1 MIDVSIIIIN
11 YCTADL
17 LIDAVSSVIE
27 RTEDI
32 DYEIIVVDNNSPD
45 NSIGR
50 IEHRF
55 EDCGKIKFVK
65 LDENVGFGRAN
76 NAGYKVSR
84 GRNIFCLNPDT
95 VLINNAVKV
104 LSDYL
109 DSHDNVG
116 LCGGN
121 LFHKDGNYCTS
132 YNMTFPS
139 IFAEFCSLLGY
150 LPEIIM
156 YRGNRK
162 YNNSDKE
169 LKVGMITGADLMVKR
184 SVIDEVGFF
193 RPEFFMYFED
203 TDFCYK
209 VARAHYLRI
218 NIPSAKIYHL
228 EGKSTK
234 SYKKK
239 AELNFNGRRTFYLLN
254 YSRFYTLCANILFV
268 VSSSL
273 KYIMYTIRRSPNRIY
288 WGELLKLSFKR
299 TND

>member
-1 MIDVSIIIIN
+1 
-11 YCTADL
+11 L
-17 LIDAVSSVIE
+17 LIDAVSSVVE
-27 RTEDI
+27 HTKGL

-50 IEHRF
+50 IENRF
-55 EDCGKIKFVK
+55 EDHEIIKFIK
-65 LDENVGFGRAN
+65 LGKNIGFGRAN
-76 NAGYKVSR
+76 NAGYEVSS

-95 VLINNAVKV
+95 VLINNAVKI

-109 DSHDNVG
+109 DSHDKVG

-121 LFHKDGNYCTS
+121 LYHKDGNLCTS

-139 IFAEFCSLLGY
+139 IFAEFSSLFGY

-156 YRGNRK
+156 YGGKRK

-184 SVIDEVGFF
+184 SVIEEVGFF

-203 TDFCYK
+203 TDFCFR

-218 NIPSAKIYHL
+218 NLPSARIYHL

-234 SYKKK
+234 GFKKK
-239 AELNFNGRRTFYLLN
+239 AEMNFNGRKTFYSLN
-254 YSRFYTLCANILFV
+254 YSKTYTLCANFLFV
-268 VSSSL
+268 ASSFL
-273 KYIMYTIRRSPNRIY
+273 KYVMYSILRSENRVY
-288 WGELLKLSFKR
+288 WGELLKLSFK
-299 TND
+299 